1 MDRSENKRKACC
13 PLLPNKHRI
22 LASVSFPPVLGKVS
36 KGMESERRNICSR
49 APKEGGV
56 GGVGISSSV
65 GRSENVVREEKG
77 FFLTKIIIRKVE
89 SKTFFFLKKE
99 DDECPELYN

>member
-1 MDRSENKRKACC
+1 MWTSQRIKGKPAVPFC
-13 PLLPNKHRI
+13 PINVELWLQFLSP
-22 LASVSFPPVLGKVS
+22 SMLGKVS
-36 KGMESERRNICSR
+36 KGMESERGNICSG

-56 GGVGISSSV
+56 VGVGISSSV

-89 SKTFFFLKKE
+89 SKTVFFFLKKRG
-99 DDECPELYN
+99 